1 MLSLWRRGK
10 HYCWTFPFVLFKV
23 WRDSL
28 RATLPTPRQAGSY
41 RGEWFSSMGDLH
53 SKQPCIPIQ
62 DHSWSAELWRR
73 RGRGNQS
80 LSDTVRRQGLEREAC
95 DMRSF
100 ASLRVAVRRGG
111 GERRLQ
117 LQVGQS
123 FADDAYS
130 RFLINCPSWL
140 SHVFSNH
147 SFF

>member
-1 MLSLWRRGK
+1 MLPLWRRGK
-10 HYCWTFPFVLFKV
+10 HYCWTFPVVLLKV

-41 RGEWFSSMGDLH
+41 RGERFSSMGDLH

-111 GERRLQ
+111 EKGRRLQ

-123 FADDAYS
+123 PVVRWRCITSFSDK
-130 RFLINCPSWL
+130 L
-140 SHVFSNH
+140 SLMTKSYFQ
-147 SFF
+147 

>member
-1 MLSLWRRGK
+1 MLPLRRRGK
-10 HYCWTFPFVLFKV
+10 HYCWTFPVVLLKV

-41 RGEWFSSMGDLH
+41 RGERFSSMGDLH
-53 SKQPCIPIQ
+53 SKQPCIQIQ

-100 ASLRVAVRRGG
+100 ASLRVAVTRGG
-111 GERRLQ
+111 GGGGGGKEVTTTGRPVVRWWCIT
-117 LQVGQS
+117 S
-123 FADDAYS
+123 FSDK
-130 RFLINCPSWL
+130 L
-140 SHVFSNH
+140 SLMTKSCFQ
-147 SFF
+147 

>member
-1 MLSLWRRGK
+1 MLPLWRRGK
-10 HYCWTFPFVLFKV
+10 HYCWTFPVVLFKV

-41 RGEWFSSMGDLH
+41 RRERFSSMGDLH

-95 DMRSF
+95 DMRSL

-111 GERRLQ
+111 GGGEGGREGGYNYRIFRIFIYRTHWIF
-117 LQVGQS
+117 GNS
-123 FADDAYS
+123 SPPFY
-130 RFLINCPSWL
+130 
-140 SHVFSNH
+140 
-147 SFF
+147 

>member
-1 MLSLWRRGK
+1 MLPLWRRGK
-10 HYCWTFPFVLFKV
+10 HYCWTFPVVLLKV

-41 RGEWFSSMGDLH
+41 RGERFSSMGDLH

-111 GERRLQ
+111 GGGGGKEVTTTSRPVVRWRCIT
-117 LQVGQS
+117 S
-123 FADDAYS
+123 FSDK
-130 RFLINCPSWL
+130 L
-140 SHVFSNH
+140 SLVTKSYFQ
-147 SFF
+147 